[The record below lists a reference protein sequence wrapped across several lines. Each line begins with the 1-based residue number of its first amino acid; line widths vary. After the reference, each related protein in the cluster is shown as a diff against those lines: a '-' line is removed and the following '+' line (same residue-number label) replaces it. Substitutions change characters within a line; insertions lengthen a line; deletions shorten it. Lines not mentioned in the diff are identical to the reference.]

1 MSVSERYFIEEAR
14 HEAEKSNMN
23 HRHGCVIV
31 KNNRIVSMGHNYY
44 YHHCTFNGHTHNNSN
59 RKQKYSVHAEEDAIK
74 NYCRKYTKTKNG
86 PPRAAGAGQRSSL
99 KVYVVRVQQQVTESG
114 ESDWVYKNSKP
125 CEMCRRFL
133 SFIEPSKVYYT
144 YDANR
149 AIVEFY

>member
-1 MSVSERYFIEEAR
+1 MSVSEKYFIDEATR
-14 HEAEKSNMN
+14 EAEKSNMN

-31 KNNRIVSMGHNYY
+31 KNNKIVSRGHNYY
-44 YHHCTFNGHTHNNSN
+44 YHHCSFNGYTHTHSN
-59 RKQKYSVHAEEDAIK
+59 LKQKYSVHAEEDAIK
-74 NYCRKYTKTKNG
+74 NYCRKFVKTKN
-86 PPRAAGAGQRSSL
+86 ASASHRSGL

-114 ESDWVYKNSKP
+114 TRNWVYKNSKP

-133 SFIEPSKVYYT
+133 TFIEPSKVYYT